1 MSCVTAV
8 LQYIR
13 SRQQGTVVNS
23 EAWLIH
29 IMARFS
35 RQ

>member
-8 LQYIR
+8 LQYI
-13 SRQQGTVVNS
+13 TVVNS

-29 IMARFS
+29 VIMARFS